1 MRLMLRSVLVF
12 FVPLQIW
19 ASDLP
24 PDATPPREF
33 GASIDKLAVALDR
46 LAGLVEKDL
55 AIRADEREA
64 RRVEVAVGI
73 MGLRYRKI
81 DRLEAEIQQSNH
93 EEEEIAR
100 HLGLMKAEADQLD
113 KQGRTESGELTQA
126 AKNEIA
132 MLDLRI
138 KSQQDRSARLRE
150 RALELQNDV
159 TAERR
164 RLANVEAVLDAWME
178 KQ

>member
-1 MRLMLRSVLVF
+1 
-12 FVPLQIW
+12 
-19 ASDLP
+19 
-24 PDATPPREF
+24 
-33 GASIDKLAVALDR
+33 
-46 LAGLVEKDL
+46 
-55 AIRADEREA
+55 
-64 RRVEVAVGI
+64 
-73 MGLRYRKI
+73 
-81 DRLEAEIQQSNH
+81 
-93 EEEEIAR
+93 
-100 HLGLMKAEADQLD
+100 
-113 KQGRTESGELTQA
+113 
-126 AKNEIA
+126 